1 MEFSKREKFDL
12 LMSTTII
19 SFLSILYLILSGRGW
34 IGQFIISFVAVGLSI
49 LARVAVQKRIG
60 KKYDINVEYKIDHNL
75 IFIAVL
81 IGLLTNGA
89 ITFSA
94 IGYTILSTL
103 FSERIGHKYKNI
115 SYEESGKIALSGII
129 THLILALSS
138 LVLYPINRPFFNEIL
153 KANTFMAIFNLIPIP
168 PIDGHKIFWWSRLVW
183 VTIFII
189 SLFMMFFGFSIIFSI
204 IGIITIVIITF
215 IVWQKIF

>member
-1 MEFSKREKFDL
+1 MEFSNKEKIDL
-12 LMSTTII
+12 LITTIII
-19 SFLSILYLILSGRGW
+19 SFLSVLNPILTNRTWLI
-34 IGQFIISFVAVGLSI
+34 QFIISFVAIGVSLLI
-49 LARVAVQKRIG
+49 RIVVQKRVG
-60 KKYDINVEYKIDHNL
+60 KKYDIIVEYKIDHNL

-81 IGLLTNGA
+81 IGLLTEGA

-94 IGYTILSTL
+94 IGYTILSTF

-115 SYEESGKIALSGII
+115 SYEESGKIALSGTI
-129 THLILALSS
+129 THILLALSS
-138 LVLYPINRPFFNEIL
+138 LVLYPINRVFFNEIL

-183 VTIFII
+183 VTAFIV
-189 SLFMMFFGFSIIFSI
+189 SLFIMFFGFSIIFSI
-204 IGIITIVIITF
+204 IGIITIIVITF